1 MCKHSYRKPNFALI
15 QKLSTFL
22 LNFEIFLALIVDKLK
37 SEASGIVGR
46 ENDGKICF
54 LHHS

>member
-22 LNFEIFLALIVDKLK
+22 LNFEIFLALIVDKFK